1 MAFISIDLDNELIRE
16 IKINSK
22 KMRLSQTQYIQLA
35 IKKMNDEMNKEEW
48 AANLQEVS
56 KRVRIE
62 SMKINQEFADMES
75 SRKFRQPFI
84 ELNSIKKFF

>member
-62 SMKINQEFADMES
+62 SMKINQEFADME
-75 SRKFRQPFI
+75 
-84 ELNSIKKFF
+84 

>member
-56 KRVRIE
+56 KGVRIE
-62 SMKINQEFADMES
+62 SMKINQEFADME
-75 SRKFRQPFI
+75 
-84 ELNSIKKFF
+84 

>member
-35 IKKMNDEMNKEEW
+35 IKKMNDEMNKEE
-48 AANLQEVS
+48 
-56 KRVRIE
+56 
-62 SMKINQEFADMES
+62 
-75 SRKFRQPFI
+75 
-84 ELNSIKKFF
+84 